1 MKAQV
6 KWGGNVNFVA
16 TTGTGHTIQMDGPED
31 KGGQN
36 LGARP
41 MELMLV
47 AVGGCSSYDVVGI
60 LQKSRQDVED
70 CEVFVEGERAD
81 TIPAVYTKIHLK
93 FVVSGRKLKE
103 SQVKK
108 AVELSAEKY
117 CSASIMLTN
126 GGVELTHSYEI
137 VELGE

>member
-16 TTGTGHTIQMDGPED
+16 TTGTGHTIQMDGPEE

-70 CEVFVEGERAD
+70 CEVYVEGERAD
-81 TIPAVYTKIHLK
+81 AVPAVYTKIHLK